1 MNEYNHSISGVLK
14 KAIDWFSRVD
24 QVNVKKPVMIAE
36 VSPGVLGSARAQ
48 MPLQPAN
55 GCYNW

>member
-1 MNEYNHSISGVLK
+1 MNEYNHSNSEVLK
-14 KAIDWFSRVD
+14 KAIDCFSRVD
-24 QVNVKKPVMIAE
+24 QVIVKKPVMIVE
-36 VSPGVLGSARAQ
+36 VSPGVLGTARAQ